1 MMESESCEFNVTA
14 ENDGRDNT
22 VHMVVNLK
30 IIEARNIFVKTA
42 DKRANMF
49 VRYHLRSGDGE
60 GNNVVVNTKEV
71 MVTSCPEW
79 KQTFCLECRGSL
91 CDLQKEFVK
100 FELRKRSK
108 TKIFGVS
115 MDKSSKVV
123 GWVEIAWKDLLA
135 SHTSS
140 INSWFPLMCTTDTS
154 HIIRET
160 PLPPSL
166 HLAISLR
173 PLSAFDSVSR
183 FPQHDRLEI
192 QERNWIPRI
201 SRSKVADVLSWGV
214 ESNPSVVIRKMENP
228 RKASMNM
235 TVNSRVRRLER
246 CDRVGCEGLLGEC
259 TFGMI

>member
-1 MMESESCEFNVTA
+1 MESESCEFNITTGI
-14 ENDGRDNT
+14 DGRENT

-71 MVTSCPEW
+71 KVKPCPQW
-79 KQTFCLECRGSL
+79 TQTFCLECRGSL
-91 CDLQKEFVK
+91 SDLQKQFLR

-108 TKIFGVS
+108 TKIFGIS
-115 MDKSSKVV
+115 MDKSSEVV
-123 GWVEIAWKDLLA
+123 GWVEISWKDLLA

-140 INSWFPLMCTTDTS
+140 VNSWFPLMCTSDIS
-154 HIIRET
+154 HIISES

-166 HLAISLR
+166 HLAISLGT
-173 PLSAFDSVSR
+173 LSAFDSVSR

-192 QERNWIPRI
+192 QERNRIPRI
-201 SRSKVADVLSWGV
+201 SRSKVTDVISWGV
-214 ESNPSVVIRKMENP
+214 ESNPGVVIRKMESP
-228 RKASMNM
+228 RNASMNM
-235 TVNSRVRRLER
+235 TINSRVRRLER
-246 CDRVGCEGLLGEC
+246 CDRVGCEGLLDEC

>member
-1 MMESESCEFNVTA
+1 MTNRK
-14 ENDGRDNT
+14 DPYGR
-22 VHMVVNLK
+22 VIIKGMAINLE
-30 IIEARNIFVKTA
+30 ILEARNVIAKPA
-42 DKRANMF
+42 GGRDSLF
-49 VRYHLRSGDGE
+49 VRYYLSSGNGK
-60 GNNVVVNTKEV
+60 GNNNIAVNTREV
-71 MVTSCPEW
+71 MATRNPQW
-79 KQTFCLECRGSL
+79 KQTFCLECGGNIDDVNVISE
-91 CDLQKEFVK
+91 LQKQFVR
-100 FELRKRSK
+100 FEVRK
-108 TKIFGVS
+108 
-115 MDKSSKVV
+115 KSSGVL
-123 GWVEIAWKDLLA
+123 GSMFRASELMGRFEIAWKDLLA

>member
-1 MMESESCEFNVTA
+1 MESESCEFNIITA
-14 ENDGRDNT
+14 GNDGRENT

-60 GNNVVVNTKEV
+60 RNNVVVNTKEV
-71 MVTSCPEW
+71 KVKPCPQW
-79 KQTFCLECRGSL
+79 TQTFCLECTGSL
-91 CDLQKEFVK
+91 SDLQKQFLK

-108 TKIFGVS
+108 TKIFGIS
-115 MDKSSKVV
+115 MDKSSEVV

-135 SHTSS
+135 SHASS

-154 HIIRET
+154 HIISES
-160 PLPPSL
+160 PLPSL
-166 HLAISLR
+166 HLAISLG

-192 QERNWIPRI
+192 QQRNRIPRI
-201 SRSKVADVLSWGV
+201 SSSKVADVLSWGV
-214 ESNPSVVIRKMENP
+214 ESNLGVVIRKMECP
-228 RKASMNM
+228 RNASMNM

-246 CDRVGCEGLLGEC
+246 CNRVGCESLLDEC
-259 TFGMI
+259 IFGML